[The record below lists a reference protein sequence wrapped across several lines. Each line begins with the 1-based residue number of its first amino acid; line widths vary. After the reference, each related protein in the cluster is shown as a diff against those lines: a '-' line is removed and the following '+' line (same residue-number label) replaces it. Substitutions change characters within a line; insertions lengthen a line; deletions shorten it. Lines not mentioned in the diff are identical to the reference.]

1 MADTPSAQ
9 AGASRSPTIYDVA
22 AAAGVAPSTVSRAFS
37 RPGRVNAATAERI
50 RQVAAELGYHA
61 NPLARALPT
70 GRTTLIAF
78 VIADIANPVFA
89 QIVIGAQTAAR
100 EAGYLILL
108 VDAQESDQLERE
120 SLERMLP
127 AVEGIVLASSR
138 MSDSAIR
145 MIAKQRPLI
154 VLNRVVTDVTSLVN
168 DDVNGMRQAM
178 EHLVGL
184 GHRTITYVSGPEAS
198 WAGGVRWQALREA
211 SSDLSVRVRRTG
223 PYPPT
228 VRGGQQAAEELR
240 RPKSS
245 AVITYNDQVAIGL
258 MRGLHAAGLR
268 VPHDLSVVG
277 FDNISGS
284 GLVTPGLTTV
294 AVPARTQGHTAVR
307 TLLAE
312 VGASQTHSGKSAML
326 PTRLVVRE
334 STARRVRKRSV
345 DGSRQSPAC

>member
-1 MADTPSAQ
+1 MTDRPSPQ
-9 AGASRSPTIYDVA
+9 GGASRSPTIYDVA

-70 GRTTLIAF
+70 GRTTLIAC

-89 QIVIGAQTAAR
+89 EIVIGAQKAAR

-120 SLERMLP
+120 SLERTLP

-154 VLNRVVTDVTSLVN
+154 VLNRVVSDVTSLVN
-168 DDVNGMRQAM
+168 DDMDGMRQAVQ
-178 EHLVGL
+178 HLSEL
-184 GHRTITYVSGPEAS
+184 GHRTITYLSGPEAS
-198 WAGGVRWQALREA
+198 WASGVRWRALHEA
-211 SSDLSVRVRRTG
+211 ASELGVRVHRTG
-223 PYPPT
+223 AYPPT
-228 VRGGQQAAEELR
+228 VAGGLQAAAELG

-245 AVITYNDQVAIGL
+245 AVIAYNDQMAIGL
-258 MRGLHAAGLR
+258 MRGLQAAGIQ
-268 VPHDLSVVG
+268 VPRELSVVG

-284 GLVTPGLTTV
+284 ELVTPELTTI
-294 AVPARTQGHTAVR
+294 AAPARIQGHTAVR

-312 VGASQTHSGKSAML
+312 VGDSQAHPGKSAIL
-326 PTRLVVRE
+326 PTRLVVRQ
-334 STARRVRKRSV
+334 STACRRRTP
-345 DGSRQSPAC
+345 PAARACETPAP